1 MKISRN
7 EAYAKENPNILAVGE
22 KYILPREIKS
32 KNYVASSN
40 SNKNSS
46 GEERGILGIVKPFF
60 FNLVKTQDQIGGR
73 YSFPSSYSSIF
84 FPTISY
90 GAGDS
95 HTGY

>member
-1 MKISRN
+1 MRLVPK
-7 EAYAKENPNILAVGE
+7 KTQTFLLLE
-22 KYILPREIKS
+22 KNTFCPEKNKS

-46 GEERGILGIVKPFF
+46 GEERGILGIVKPFVF
-60 FNLVKTQDQIGGR
+60 SILVKTQHQIGGR
-73 YSFPSSYSSIF
+73 YSFTSSYSSLF

-90 GAGDS
+90 GAGNS